1 LIVES
6 DILGEGFE
14 CITLPLGFDDEGE
27 VVATLVRRR
36 CPRPSTQAVLYLHG
50 YIDYF
55 FQTELADQYVD
66 HGFNFYALDLRKYG
80 RSLLPH
86 QTPYFCRD
94 IRDYFP
100 EIDTAVEIVRQQD
113 GNNRLLLNG
122 HSTGGLTASLY
133 AHARRNRGTID
144 AIFLNS
150 PFFQFPGSWLTR
162 DVLVP
167 AVGPLGALAPYRD
180 IPGGVSE
187 LYGQSVH
194 RDHRGEW
201 EYDFAWKPISG
212 VPLLA
217 GWVRAI
223 SLAQRRLRAGL
234 DIACPVLVMC
244 STESSAPKVWDDVLL
259 RTDSV
264 LDVTAI
270 SHLAERL
277 GDQLTRIRIQDGMH
291 DLVLSAAPV
300 RERVYRELFTW
311 TDAYLVPSR

>member
-1 LIVES
+1 LGVEA

-14 CITLPLGFDDEGE
+14 RITLPMGFDDEGE

-36 CPRPSTQAVLYLHG
+36 NPRPSARAVLYLHG

-55 FQTELADQYVD
+55 FQTGLAEQYVE

-94 IRDYFP
+94 IREYFP
-100 EIDTAVEIVRQQD
+100 EIDAAMDVIRRQD
-113 GNNRLLLNG
+113 GNDKVLLNG

-133 AHARRNRGTID
+133 AHARRNRGTIG
-144 AIFLNS
+144 ALFLNS
-150 PFFQFPGSWLTR
+150 PFFQFPGSWISR
-162 DVLVP
+162 DMLLP
-167 AVGPLGALAPYRD
+167 AVGSLGAVGPYRV
-180 IPGGVSE
+180 IPAGLSE
-187 LYGQSVH
+187 FYGLSLH
-194 RDHRGEW
+194 RDYHGEW
-201 EYDFAWKPISG
+201 DYDLAWKPISG

-223 SLAQRRLRAGL
+223 TLAQRRLRAGL

-244 STESSAPKVWDDVLL
+244 STESSSPKVWNDILL

-270 SHLAERL
+270 SRLSERL
-277 GDQLTRIRIQDGMH
+277 GNQLTRIRIQDGMH
-291 DLVLSAAPV
+291 DLVLSTAPV

-311 TDAYLVPSR
+311 TDAYVSR